1 MTTLYQSAVNN
12 WPEDEAVQ
20 DAEYALDLFKTEGQD
35 YYHQWL
41 IKERSSVLHNTFD
54 DDESLIKR
62 YIDKFNYLTSHITNF
77 YM

>member
-1 MTTLYQSAVNN
+1 MSLYQDAINN

-20 DAEYALDLFKTEGQD
+20 DAEFALDLFKNEGQD

-41 IKERSSVLHNTFD
+41 FKERSSVLHNTFD

-62 YIDKFNYLTSHITNF
+62 YIDKFNDLTAPTTNL

>member
-1 MTTLYQSAVNN
+1 MKTLYQSAVDNY
-12 WPEDEAVQ
+12 PEDEAHL
-20 DAEYALDLFKTEGQD
+20 DAEYALELFKTEGQD

-54 DDESLIKR
+54 DDEALIKR
-62 YIDKFNYLTSHITNF
+62 YINKFNDLTSHITNF

>member
-1 MTTLYQSAVNN
+1 MRAFYKDAINN

-20 DAEYALDLFKTEGQD
+20 DAEFALEMFKNEGAD
-35 YYHQWL
+35 YYHRWL

-54 DDESLIKR
+54 DDEALINR
-62 YIDKFNYLTSHITNF
+62 YIDKFNDLTSHITNF

>member
-12 WPEDEAVQ
+12 WPEDEAHL
-20 DAEYALDLFKTEGQD
+20 DAEFALEMFKNEGAD

-41 IKERSSVLHNTFD
+41 IKERSCVVHNTFD
-54 DDESLIKR
+54 DDEALIKR
-62 YIDKFNYLTSHITNF
+62 YIDKFNDLTAEVTNF